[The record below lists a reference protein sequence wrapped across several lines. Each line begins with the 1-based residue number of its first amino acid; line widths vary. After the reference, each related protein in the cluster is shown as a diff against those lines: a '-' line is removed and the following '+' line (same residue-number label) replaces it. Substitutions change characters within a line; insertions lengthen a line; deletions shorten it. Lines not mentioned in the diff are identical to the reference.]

1 MSSLPFERQLGLP
14 HPSAYGA
21 VDPATDSCL
30 HLFPLVP
37 LDPLSRAQ
45 HVWICCLLINDHLLP
60 LQPCPVPS
68 VPCIAPMGPPATT
81 RDSFWAPQGLRPQ
94 PGPSHLLIVQSGPQL
109 PRPPLC
115 TSLGEV
121 RLWPRLTVWEP
132 PASGPVSSSGTWGQ
146 KPDLRVPPSVGTTP
160 EQQRCSLLT
169 PPFQMLDF
177 WASTAALRGTGM
189 SSQQALDSSW
199 PQPGPP
205 VVATLCGMV
214 FH

>member
-14 HPSAYGA
+14 HPSAYGGI
-21 VDPATDSCL
+21 DPATDSCL

-37 LDPLSRAQ
+37 LGHPVQSPA
-45 HVWICCLLINDHLLP
+45 CLNLLP
-60 LQPCPVPS
+60 ADRRPSAAPSALPSAQWPLHCPHGS
-68 VPCIAPMGPPATT
+68 PATT

-94 PGPSHLLIVQSGPQL
+94 LGPSHLLIVQSGPQL
-109 PRPPLC
+109 PSSPLC

-132 PASGPVSSSGTWGQ
+132 PASVPVSSSGTWGQ
-146 KPDLRVPPSVGTTP
+146 KPDLRVPPSVGTNP
-160 EQQRCSLLT
+160 EQQRCSLLIL
-169 PPFQMLDF
+169 PFQMLDF
-177 WASTAALRGTGM
+177 WASTATLRGTGM
-189 SSQQALDSSW
+189 SSQPVLDSSW

-205 VVATLCGMV
+205 VVAALRGMV

>member
-1 MSSLPFERQLGLP
+1 MSSLPFERRLGLP
-14 HPSAYGA
+14 HPSAYGGI
-21 VDPATDSCL
+21 DPATDSCL

-37 LDPLSRAQ
+37 LGHPVQSPACLDLLPL
-45 HVWICCLLINDHLLP
+45 IDDHLLP

-68 VPCIAPMGPPATT
+68 VPCIAPMGRPATT
-81 RDSFWAPQGLRPQ
+81 RDAFWAPQGLRPQ

-109 PRPPLC
+109 PSPPFC

-132 PASGPVSSSGTWGQ
+132 VSSSGTWGQ
-146 KPDLRVPPSVGTTP
+146 KPDLSVPPAVATTP

-169 PPFQMLDF
+169 LPFQMLDF
-177 WASTAALRGTGM
+177 WASTAALRGTAM
-189 SSQQALDSSW
+189 SSQPALDSSW

-205 VVATLCGMV
+205 VVAGLRGMV
-214 FH
+214 LH